1 MSAIAGRH
9 GAPSF
14 MPRRYAGYFDQ

>member
-14 MPRRYAGYFDQ
+14 MPRRYAGYFEQ

>member
-9 GAPSF
+9 GARSF